1 MADEDCINPEFLSV
15 LEEFTRIRD
24 AYVALEAYHRMQ
36 EETLH
41 VEQERSEKMQE
52 NLEKLSKTYV
62 LRDKQYKSVVDEL
75 QKDNE
80 NLRKTVENLREQC
93 DHLRLIN
100 TDRNGNDE
108 QMGRLQD
115 ELEVLKA
122 QILMQ
127 QEQHNEDV
135 AVLKQKHSDE
145 IQRYQMLLKNAK
157 QGPASESKKRG
168 PPENSS
174 KSKNQSSYV
183 RWLELNINKINI
195 SAKSNEETGR
205 RNKRRKLF
213 SENTENTIDIL

>member
-1 MADEDCINPEFLSV
+1 
-15 LEEFTRIRD
+15 
-24 AYVALEAYHRMQ
+24 MQ

-157 QGPASESKKRG
+157 QGPAVIK
-168 PPENSS
+168 
-174 KSKNQSSYV
+174 Y
-183 RWLELNINKINI
+183 
-195 SAKSNEETGR
+195 AY
-205 RNKRRKLF
+205 F
-213 SENTENTIDIL
+213 